1 MLRCRA
7 RQKTRKNEFESFQF
21 GQRVGEPCKR
31 FTGVDILDMDW
42 RYENGYGVDVRRL
55 MGF

>member
-31 FTGVDILDMDW
+31 FTGADILDMDW
-42 RYENGYGVDVRRL
+42 RDENGYGVDVRRL